1 MRKYAIRLVLLTL
14 LAAVIPTR
22 PSQATTGHV
31 RVEFLKAGLIVG
43 GGFGRGVLTYHGR
56 DYRFRISGLSFGL
69 TAGAS
74 TLRLGGQ
81 ASHLH
86 QLSDFAGTYSA
97 VGVGGAWVAGAGG
110 VQLKNDKGV
119 TMTLQSNTMGLEIAA
134 NLTGIK
140 TNLHNRQIETRVA
153 DQSAIERPKLRFLKP
168 RSLRHPKSYLP
179 EMNRSYAATA
189 SLMPTQ
195 IQLSTHFCES

>member
-1 MRKYAIRLVLLTL
+1 MHKHAVRLASLML

-22 PSQATTGHV
+22 PSQAATGHV

-43 GGFGRGVLTYHGR
+43 GGFGRGVLTYQGR
-56 DYRFRISGLSFGL
+56 DYRFRISGVSLGL

-74 TLRLGGQ
+74 TLRLAGQ

-119 TMTLQSNTMGLEIAA
+119 TMTLQGNRMGLEVAA

-140 TNLHNRQIETRVA
+140 IEFAQPV
-153 DQSAIERPKLRFLKP
+153 
-168 RSLRHPKSYLP
+168 
-179 EMNRSYAATA
+179 N
-189 SLMPTQ
+189 
-195 IQLSTHFCES
+195 